1 MILLYS
7 KKCIPC
13 FLLKNELKK
22 LGIKFKEIDVESE
35 EGRKLVKKLGIKGV
49 PAIIDNEKVIMFG
62 YNKEKIKEIL
72 KNKLI

>member
-1 MILLYS
+1 
-7 KKCIPC
+7 
-13 FLLKNELKK
+13 LKNELKK